1 MNETKRSLL
10 DSARRLFATRGFA
23 ATSVRDIVA
32 DAGANLGA
40 ITYHFECKETLFHAV
55 IEEISRPMREQLESP
70 LPAGGSALALLEQ
83 HVRGG
88 FAFLKANPDM
98 PRIVLHILASDGKL
112 PPHGKKMI
120 ALSIEKVTR
129 IIERGQLEGS
139 MRDGNPRHL
148 AMAIVW
154 QPMIFG
160 IYRNAL
166 KQSIKFDPFSAGNFE
181 NLVDDVVS
189 LIQTGLVGPKTGRK
203 NSISNNPANSAAH
216 AS

>member
-70 LPAGGSALALLEQ
+70 LPAEGSALGLLEQ

-88 FAFLKANPDM
+88 FAFLKANPDL
-98 PRIVLHILASDGKL
+98 PRIVLHILASDGEI
-112 PPHGKKMI
+112 PAHGKKMI
-120 ALSIEKVTR
+120 ALNIQRVVE
-129 IIERGQLEGS
+129 IIKRGQREGS
-139 MRDGNPRHL
+139 IKDGNPRNL
-148 AMAIVW
+148 AIAIVW
-154 QPMIFG
+154 QPMLFG

-166 KQSIKFDPFSAGNFE
+166 KQTIKFDPFSSRNFE
-181 NLVDDVVS
+181 EVVDDVVS
-189 LIQTGLVGPKTGRK
+189 LIQTGLVAGR
-203 NSISNNPANSAAH
+203 